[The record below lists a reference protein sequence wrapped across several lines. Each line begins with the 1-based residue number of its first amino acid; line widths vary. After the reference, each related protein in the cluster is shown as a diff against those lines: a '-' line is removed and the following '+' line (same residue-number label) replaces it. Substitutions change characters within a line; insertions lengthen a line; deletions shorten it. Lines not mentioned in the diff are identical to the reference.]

1 MSKTL
6 KSLAAGA
13 AIVASI
19 GAGANSQVSA
29 DEVVSNSD
37 TSTETVV
44 STTEIKVAKEAK
56 TAEDVKPALDAQK
69 EVVKSTQADVE
80 AAKSEVDTA
89 KSEVKSAQSQAD
101 AADQAVK
108 DAESAMTN
116 ATPENIAAN
125 QDEQALNLQDQ
136 KNNATDTENV
146 NKAIVDQ
153 QAKVASAQADVDT
166 AKSEKDQADASV
178 KAAESE
184 VASAQDALS
193 GKGLESAKETLNQAN
208 QDVKSAEANV
218 ASAQDALTKA
228 KQDSQEREAAI
239 KAAQTD
245 VNVKTDAVN
254 TASAKVSAAQS
265 KVASSDKNLQS
276 ATKAV
281 KAAQDALNAL
291 GDVDNVSFNAENQT
305 IERFKMAYDEVV
317 TKGNQDQ
324 LWKNTM
330 VGYGVKMAE
339 GYSVDIRESDKTRSI
354 DVLNLTNEEKIEI
367 SKIYVE
373 ALNQLREM
381 FGQSNKANVTQA
393 AINLANDKVQAY
405 EERGES
411 PLIAGH
417 IGSGSENLVRLG
429 SVDTNTITD
438 MKRLKE
444 EVFDSFEAT
453 SFEDEPSNWGHLRA
467 NLHFADN
474 IGLNIAN
481 INGELWLVIAFSQ
494 VDDTTI
500 ANSNDTA
507 QLEAALKQAKADQ
520 AAAQTAS
527 DAAKAELAK
536 VSADYA
542 TALELKT
549 QAEKVLADAMA
560 TPLET
565 QVAENNL
572 RLANLALQNA
582 KERQVAAKAAVDNFS
597 ADLGTKEAALES
609 AKAKLAEAQTV
620 ANEKAQALEITKA
633 ELANQENTLQLLND
647 DKAQLLAEKDRLVEE
662 AKALAEELD
671 SYLNAE
677 SNLAT
682 AKVNQEA
689 AQTAL
694 KDAQA
699 KLDELELKLADV
711 TARLEDETAIL
722 TELQAEY
729 DSLKALEPK
738 EDTSKDTKVT
748 LPDGKTITVSKDK
761 ANPSAKSETTSDAA
775 TLARLKAILAA
786 REALQKSHTN
796 ENNQALYN
804 AVDAYIHQ
812 GGAVKK
818 TAKSDDE
825 VGMLA
830 RKLGYVSL
838 GVAPSASQKAEALN
852 FIKSEIARLEA
863 KVAKGKGNVA
873 NKGQL
878 TTSKAT
884 QMTGVS
890 QWNSVTVTKPQ
901 AGVTV
906 TITVNGSTTSY
917 SRVARAEALPQ
928 TGEQE
933 SLVALLGVAVLS
945 GLGLTGVRRKRMG

>member
-19 GAGANSQVSA
+19 GAGANSHVSA
-29 DEVVSNSD
+29 DEVVSNPD
-37 TSTETVV
+37 ASTETVV

-69 EVVKSTQADVE
+69 DVVKSAQADVE
-80 AAKSEVDTA
+80 AAKSEVTTA
-89 KSEVKSAQSQAD
+89 KTEVESTQEQAD
-101 AADQAVK
+101 TADQAVK

-136 KNNATDTENV
+136 KDNATDTENV

-265 KVASSDKNLQS
+265 KVASSNKNLQS
-276 ATKAV
+276 ATEAV

-291 GDVDNVSFNAENQT
+291 SDVDTVSIGDLTDFKAAYEKWKVNSSDEDNIMTVIGEGVNASET
-305 IERFKMAYDEVV
+305 SSV
-317 TKGNQDQ
+317 T
-324 LWKNTM
+324 
-330 VGYGVKMAE
+330 
-339 GYSVDIRESDKTRSI
+339 IRESDKTRSV
-354 DVLNLTNEEKIEI
+354 DVTNMTDKQLIELSQLYAKALTDLRQKFGSTSVVNTSQEAINIAKEQAAKYL
-367 SKIYVE
+367 KRGTNPIYNGHVGL
-373 ALNQLREM
+373 AD
-381 FGQSNKANVTQA
+381 GQSAENVSTA
-393 AINLANDKVQAY
+393 GTINTLYD
-405 EERGES
+405 
-411 PLIAGH
+411 
-417 IGSGSENLVRLG
+417 
-429 SVDTNTITD
+429 
-438 MKRLKE
+438 LKKE
-444 EVFDSFEAT
+444 TFEVFEGT
-453 SFEDEPSNWGHLRA
+453 SFLDEPSKWGHLLN
-467 NLHFADN
+467 NLTFGSKVGVAPVQ
-474 IGLNIAN
+474 
-481 INGELWLVIAFSQ
+481 INGDNFIIVAF
-494 VDDTTI
+494 TGLGEPIT
-500 ANSNDTA
+500 NNNDTA

-520 AAAQTAS
+520 AAAQTAA

-549 QAEKVLADAMA
+549 KAEKVLADAMA
-560 TPLET
+560 TPLQT

-582 KERQVAAKAAVDNFS
+582 KERQVAAQAAVDNFS

-609 AKAKLAEAQTV
+609 AKAKLAEAQIV
-620 ANEKAQALEITKA
+620 ANDKAQALEVAKA
-633 ELANQENTLQLLND
+633 ELNSQENTLQLLND

-662 AKALAEELD
+662 AKALAKELD

-682 AKVNQEA
+682 AKANQEA

-694 KDAQA
+694 KEAQA
-699 KLDELELKLADV
+699 KLDKLELKLADV

-722 TELQAEY
+722 AELQAEY

-738 EDTSKDTKVT
+738 EDTSNDTKVT
-748 LPDGKTITVSKDK
+748 LPDGKTITVSKDTTK
-761 ANPSAKSETTSDAA
+761 PSAKAEETSDAA
-775 TLARLKAILAA
+775 TLARLKAVLAA
-786 REALQKSHTN
+786 HEALQKSHTD
-796 ENNQALYN
+796 EKNQALYN

-812 GGAVKK
+812 DGAVKK
-818 TAKSDDE
+818 TAESDDE

-838 GVAPSASQKAEALN
+838 GAAPSENQKAEALN

-863 KVAKGKGNVA
+863 KLAKGKGNVA

-884 QMTGVS
+884 PMTGVS

-906 TITVNGSTTSY
+906 TTTANGSTTSY

>member
-19 GAGANSQVSA
+19 SAGANSHVSA

-56 TAEDVKPALDAQK
+56 TAEDVKSALDAQK
-69 EVVKSTQADVE
+69 EVVKSAQADVE

-89 KSEVKSAQSQAD
+89 KVDVESAQAQAD

-136 KNNATDTENV
+136 KDNATDTENV

-245 VNVKTDAVN
+245 VNVKTDAVD
-254 TASAKVSAAQS
+254 TASAKVSAAQA

-291 GDVDNVSFNAENQT
+291 GAVDTVSIGDLTDFKEAYEKWQSEKWSNGSVTEDTAMTLIGEGVNA
-305 IERFKMAYDEVV
+305 
-317 TKGNQDQ
+317 TK
-324 LWKNTM
+324 
-330 VGYGVKMAE
+330 VS
-339 GYSVDIRESDKTRSI
+339 SVDIRESNKTRPV
-354 DVLNLTNEEKIEI
+354 DVTNMTDEQLIEI
-367 SKIYVE
+367 SQFY
-373 ALNQLREM
+373 A
-381 FGQSNKANVTQA
+381 KA
-393 AINLANDKVQAY
+393 
-405 EERGES
+405 
-411 PLIAGH
+411 
-417 IGSGSENLVRLG
+417 
-429 SVDTNTITD
+429 ITD
-438 MKRLKE
+438 LRQKMDPTSPAVTTSQDAIDIAKKQAIKYLKRGTDIVRDGHLKFE
-444 EVFDSFEAT
+444 AGQTAENAGRITDISTMYDLKLATYNSFKAT
-453 SFEDEPSNWGHLRA
+453 SFLDAPSQWGHLRN
-467 NLHFADN
+467 NLNLSPRVGVAPVQ
-474 IGLNIAN
+474 
-481 INGELWLVIAFSQ
+481 INGQNFIVIIFTGLGESI
-494 VDDTTI
+494 T
-500 ANSNDTA
+500 NSNDTA
-507 QLEAALKQAKADQ
+507 QLEATLKQAKADQ

-549 QAEKVLADAMA
+549 KAEKVLADAMA

-620 ANEKAQALEITKA
+620 ANEKAQALEIAKA

-682 AKVNQEA
+682 AKANQEKT
-689 AQTAL
+689 QTAL
-694 KDAQA
+694 KEAQA

-711 TARLEDETAIL
+711 NARLEDETAIL

-729 DSLKALEPK
+729 DNLKALEPK
-738 EDTSKDTKVT
+738 EDTSNDTKVT

-818 TAKSDDE
+818 TDKSDDE

-838 GVAPSASQKAEALN
+838 GAAPSKSQKAEALN

-863 KVAKGKGNVA
+863 KLAKGKGNVA

-884 QMTGVS
+884 PMTGVS
-890 QWNSVTVTKPQ
+890 QWNSVAVTKPQ

-906 TITVNGSTTSY
+906 TTTANGSTTSY